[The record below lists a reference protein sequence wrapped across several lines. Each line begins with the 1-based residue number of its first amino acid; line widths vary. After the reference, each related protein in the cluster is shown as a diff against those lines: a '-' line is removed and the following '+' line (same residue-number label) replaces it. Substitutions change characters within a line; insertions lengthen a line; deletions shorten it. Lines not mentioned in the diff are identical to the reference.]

1 MADEM
6 NGYVGFPH
14 RSGIIFLCTGSQCAG
29 KYQTKPVVWMGKGLC
44 LRLALLLSFSLFLQQ
59 RDGIKLGKVHHVNPL
74 NIKRPGVGKPPT
86 EPAWTAHHKPVLTV
100 GGGGLL
106 ESLRPS
112 AHLSP
117 SIHPSDHPS
126 RERVLPAPCWH
137 PHFTPTLA
145 GDHLPHRH
153 HFQV

>member
-29 KYQTKPVVWMGKGLC
+29 KYQTEPVVWMGKGLC
-44 LRLALLLSFSLFLQQ
+44 LRLALLHSFSLFLQQ

-100 GGGGLL
+100 GGGAVWNHFVPLL
-106 ESLRPS
+106 ICL
-112 AHLSP
+112 HP
-117 SIHPSDHPS
+117 SIRPTILLGSESFLHPAGIHTSHP
-126 RERVLPAPCWH
+126 L
-137 PHFTPTLA
+137 
-145 GDHLPHRH
+145 
-153 HFQV
+153 